1 MRKLAFQSPHVLTVP
16 LSQLSPN
23 SLRTLESILKR
34 AHTTEVEGADRKTAS
49 FFAHCSRSDMAMLER
64 HNVHA
69 YELALIEE
77 VSRLL
82 FSAMLP
88 QRPEAAPGQILAH
101 CLLDEL
107 DWRFPSR
114 YAASKA
120 LQRLAA
126 EKGLA
131 SSLSESDLSKLENTG
146 KGVSAER
153 ISETIYLLG
162 SAFSIRQYFGPARLC
177 EISSFNY
184 SESSASS
191 WLIQKPLHFLRRI
204 TQKIHD
210 FLGSCQELSL

>member
-1 MRKLAFQSPHVLTVP
+1 MRKLAFQSSHGLTVP
-16 LSQLSPN
+16 LSQLSPK
-23 SLRTLESILKR
+23 SHRTLESIMRR
-34 AHTTEVEGADRKTAS
+34 AVITETEGANRKAVS
-49 FFAHCSRSDMAMLER
+49 FFAHCSRSDMAELER
-64 HNVHA
+64 HSIPAH
-69 YELALIEE
+69 ELALMEE

-82 FSAMLP
+82 FSAMLS
-88 QRPEAAPGQILAH
+88 QRRETAPGRLLAH

-120 LQRLAA
+120 LQRLAT

-162 SAFSIRQYFGPARLC
+162 STVNIRQYFGPARLC
-177 EISSFNY
+177 TISSFNY
-184 SESSASS
+184 SEPSTSS
-191 WLIQKPLHFLRRI
+191 WLMQKPLHFLRRI

-210 FLGSCQELSL
+210 LLSSCQEILL

>member
-1 MRKLAFQSPHVLTVP
+1 MRKLVFQSPHGLTVP
-16 LSQLSPN
+16 LSQLSPK
-23 SLRTLESILKR
+23 SHRTLESILKR
-34 AHTTEVEGADRKTAS
+34 AHIAEVEGADRKAAS
-49 FFAHCSRSDMAMLER
+49 FFSHCSRSDMAELER
-64 HNVHA
+64 HSVHA

-77 VSRLL
+77 VSRSL

-88 QRPEAAPGQILAH
+88 QRPETAPGRLLAH

-162 SAFSIRQYFGPARLC
+162 STVNIRKYFGPARLC
-177 EISSFNY
+177 EISFFKY
-184 SESSASS
+184 PEPSAFSR
-191 WLIQKPLHFLRRI
+191 LM
-204 TQKIHD
+204 QKIRD
-210 FLGSCQELSL
+210 FWNSCHKLFM

>member
-1 MRKLAFQSPHVLTVP
+1 MRKLAFRSPHGLTVP
-16 LSQLSPN
+16 LSQLSPK
-23 SLRTLESILKR
+23 SRRTLESILSR
-34 AHTTEVEGADRKTAS
+34 AHIAEAEGVDRKAAS
-49 FFAHCSRSDMAMLER
+49 FFAHTSRSDMAELER

-82 FSAMLP
+82 FSEMLP
-88 QRPEAAPGQILAH
+88 RRRETVPGRLLAH

-131 SSLSESDLSKLENTG
+131 SSLSESDLSKLENAG

-162 SAFSIRQYFGPARLC
+162 STAIIRQYSGLARLC
-177 EISSFNY
+177 EISFFKY
-184 SESSASS
+184 PEPSAFSR
-191 WLIQKPLHFLRRI
+191 LM
-204 TQKIHD
+204 QKIRD
-210 FLGSCQELSL
+210 FWNSCQKLFM